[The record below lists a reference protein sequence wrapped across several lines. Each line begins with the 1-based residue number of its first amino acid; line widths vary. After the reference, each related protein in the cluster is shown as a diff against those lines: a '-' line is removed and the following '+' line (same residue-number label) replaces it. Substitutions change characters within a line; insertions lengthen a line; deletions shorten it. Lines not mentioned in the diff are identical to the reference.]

1 MLRLTLDNLFAHRRR
16 LISTFLAVVL
26 GIAFLSGTLVLGDTI
41 KGAFNHLMATVNS
54 GTDAYVRRVAIS
66 SGGDEGRPFG
76 QGQRGELDDS
86 LVEVV
91 RRVPGVAAAVGDV
104 GAGDVRILDRQGQ
117 VVGGGFAGG
126 GRGGSWNPDQRL
138 NPWRIA
144 AGHPPKSDS
153 DIVIDRATSKKEG
166 LGAGD

>member
-1 MLRLTLDNLFAHRRR
+1 MFRLTLDNLFAHRRR

-54 GTDAYVRRVAIS
+54 GTDAYVRRVAIGT
-66 SGGDEGRPFG
+66 GGEEGMFG

-91 RRVPGVAAAVGDV
+91 RRVPGVAAAQGDIS
-104 GAGDVRILDRQGQ
+104 AGDVRILDR
-117 VVGGGFAGG
+117 
-126 GRGGSWNPDQRL
+126 RGE
-138 NPWRIA
+138 
-144 AGHPPKSDS
+144 
-153 DIVIDRATSKKEG
+153 VIG
-166 LGAGD
+166 GAGPGGATR